1 MPFDIGGT
9 RMKNQTPFALCF
21 IGGLFLIAA
30 GYNHGI
36 GTIFLIYAFIHAI
49 AALAPY
55 YFIIDFILI
64 VLGII
69 AWSGGYAV
77 LLGGYLLTT
86 SHVRLGKFIIA
97 IAAGFGLISFILTIL
112 WVYLIAGLAGLLVL
126 TFLILNSIW
135 ALGLI
140 LTIIARSISK

>member
-1 MPFDIGGT
+1 
-9 RMKNQTPFALCF
+9 MKNQTPFALCF

>member
-1 MPFDIGGT
+1 
-9 RMKNQTPFALCF
+9 MKNQTPFALCF

-36 GTIFLIYAFIHAI
+36 GTIFLIYDFVHAI
-49 AALAPY
+49 TALAPY

-77 LLGGYLLTT
+77 LFGGYLLTT
-86 SHVRLGKFIIA
+86 SHVRIGKFIIA
-97 IAAGFGLISFILTIL
+97 IAAGFGLISFILAIV
-112 WVYLIAGLAGLLVL
+112 WVFLIAGVAGLLVL

-135 ALGLI
+135 AVGLI
-140 LTIIARSISK
+140 LTIVARSIAK